1 MTIKENLM
9 WMPPRRLVIKYLKE
23 DIENVINELEELRYD
38 LGWLGASDNTA
49 YDAVGISSSKMRDIS
64 NALGKV
70 SALINSL

>member
-38 LGWLGASDNTA
+38 LG